1 MDSNYEMQLIG
12 LLINKPKL
20 LDNCQILF
28 GFTAPFRDPRLNQIF
43 IHIQQIYDFNGIDK
57 RELMKLG
64 VEKKINL
71 DFYGTIAAS
80 TGFEI
85 SINDYI
91 QDVYND
97 AVKRQLEALGQTLVN
112 CTQDGLTTARE
123 YLRTCRATIDS
134 IEKASC
140 IKTGVSITEAIKE
153 VKEKAEMLSQGD
165 NKHYMKTGL
174 LAIDKIIMGLTV
186 KTMSIFAA
194 RPSVGKTAGAI
205 TIMSNMAKQGIATGF
220 ISVEMSEAEIVERL
234 AQVRSDVS
242 IYNFANQNMQESD
255 KKKFFNHLD
264 SFDGNPLIQIER
276 TTNRSINNIRSM
288 AITMKNNN
296 PELKVIFIDYI
307 QKLKGPDT
315 RQDMRQQISE
325 VSAIITDMATD
336 LNVHIM
342 ALAQINRE
350 GDDLPKV
357 KNLKETGNLEQD
369 AHYIFLLHRDLTE
382 QHKGSYDNDAV
393 IGIAKNRGGRTGIA
407 NVKYNATTTRF
418 YDDCHNYVNE
428 EV

>member
-20 LDNCQILF
+20 LDSCQLLF
-28 GFTAPFRDPRLNQIF
+28 GFNAPFRDPRLNQIF

-64 VEKKINL
+64 VEKNIAL
-71 DFYGTIAAS
+71 EFYSTIIAAS
-80 TGFEI
+80 GFEI
-85 SINDYI
+85 SISDYV

-97 AVKRQLEALGQTLVN
+97 AVKRQLEGLGQTLIN
-112 CTQDGLTTARE
+112 CTKDDLTGATE
-123 YLRTCRATIDS
+123 YLRLCRATIDS

-140 IKTGVSITEAIKE
+140 IKSGVSITEAIKE
-153 VKEKAEMLSQGD
+153 VKGKAEMLSKGD
-165 NKHYMKTGL
+165 NNHYMKTGL
-174 LAIDKIIMGLTV
+174 LAVDKVIMGLTV

-220 ISVEMSEAEIVERL
+220 LSVEMSEAEIVERL

-242 IYNFANQNMQESD
+242 IYQFANQGMQESD
-255 KKKFFNHLD
+255 KQKFFNHLD
-264 SFDGNPLIQIER
+264 SFDQNPLVQIER

-296 PELKVIFIDYI
+296 PDLKVIFIDYI

-336 LNVHIM
+336 LDIHIM

-382 QHKGSYDNDAV
+382 QHGGNYDNDAV
-393 IGIAKNRGGRTGIA
+393 LGIAKNRGGRTGVA
-407 NVKYNATTTRF
+407 NLKYNATTTRF
-418 YDDCHNYVNE
+418 YDNAHDYAE
-428 EV
+428 ER

>member
-1 MDSNYEMQLIG
+1 MNDNYEIQLIG

-20 LDNCQILF
+20 LDSCQLLF
-28 GFTAPFRDPRLNQIF
+28 GFPAPFRDPRLNQIF

-64 VEKKINL
+64 VEKNIPL
-71 DFYGTIAAS
+71 EFYSSIIAS
-80 TGFEI
+80 SGFEI

-91 QDVYND
+91 QDVYSD
-97 AVKRQLEALGQTLVN
+97 AVKRQLEALGQTIIN
-112 CTQDGLTTARE
+112 CTKDDLTSATE
-123 YLRTCRATIDS
+123 YLRACRATIDG

-140 IKTGVSITEAIKE
+140 MKTGVTITEAIKE
-153 VKEKAEMLSQGD
+153 VKEKAEMLSLGD
-165 NKHYMKTGL
+165 NKHYMKTGI

-205 TIMSNMAKQGIATGF
+205 TIMSNMAKQGVATGF

-242 IYNFANQNMQESD
+242 IYSFAKQNMQDTD
-255 KKKFFNHLD
+255 KQKFFNHLD
-264 SFDGNPLIQIER
+264 SFDNNSLVQIER

-296 PELKVIFIDYI
+296 PDLKVIFIDYI

-315 RQDMRQQISE
+315 RQGLREQISE

-336 LNVHIM
+336 LDLHIM
-342 ALAQINRE
+342 ALAQINRD

-369 AHYIFLLHRDLTE
+369 AHYIFLLHRDLAA
-382 QHKGSYDNDAV
+382 QHEGNYDTDAS

-407 NVKYNATTTRF
+407 NVKYNAVTTRF
-418 YDDCHNYVNE
+418 YDDGHSYAE

>member
-1 MDSNYEMQLIG
+1 MTANYEMQLIG
-12 LLINKPKL
+12 LLINKPRL
-20 LDNCQILF
+20 LDNCQLLF
-28 GFTAPFRDPRLNQIF
+28 GFKAPFRDPRLNQIF
-43 IHIQQIYDFNGIDK
+43 THIQQIYDFNGIDK

-64 VEKKINL
+64 VKNNIPLE
-71 DFYGTIAAS
+71 FYSDIIS
-80 TGFEI
+80 KSGFDVSI
-85 SINDYI
+85 SDYV
-91 QDVYND
+91 QSVYND
-97 AVKRQLEALGQTLVN
+97 AVKRQLESLGQTLIN
-112 CTQDGLTTARE
+112 CAKDDLTTAAD
-123 YLRTCRATIDS
+123 YLRVCRTTIDG

-140 IKTGVSITEAIKE
+140 INTGVSITEAINE

-165 NKHYMKTGL
+165 NQHYMKTGI

-205 TIMSNMAKQGIATGF
+205 TIMSNMAQQGIACGF
-220 ISVEMSEAEIVERL
+220 ISVEMSEAEIIERL
-234 AQVRSDVS
+234 TQVRSDVS
-242 IYNFANQNMQESD
+242 IYSFAHENMEQER
-255 KKKFFNHLD
+255 KNHFFSHLE
-264 SFDGNPLIQIER
+264 SFEGNPLIQIER

-315 RQDMRQQISE
+315 KQDMRHQISE

-336 LNVHIM
+336 LKIHIM

-350 GDDLPKV
+350 GDDVPKV

-369 AHYIFLLHRDLTE
+369 AHYIFLLHRDLSA
-382 QHKGSYDNDAV
+382 QHGGNYDNDAV
-393 IGIAKNRGGRTGIA
+393 IGIAKNRGGRTGSAI
-407 NVKYNATTTRF
+407 VKYNAVTTRF
-418 YDDCHNYVNE
+418 YDDCHQYAE
-428 EV
+428 GR

>member
-1 MDSNYEMQLIG
+1 MDSNHEMQLIG

-20 LDNCQILF
+20 LDSCQLLF
-28 GFTAPFRDPRLNQIF
+28 GFPAPFRDPRLNHIF

-64 VEKKINL
+64 VEKNIPIE
-71 DFYGTIAAS
+71 FYSAIIAAS
-80 TGFEI
+80 GFEI
-85 SINDYI
+85 SINDYV
-91 QDVYND
+91 QDVYDD
-97 AVKRQLEALGQTLVN
+97 AVKRQLEVLGHTIIN
-112 CTQDGLTTARE
+112 CTKDDLTSATD
-123 YLRTCRATIDS
+123 YLRACRTVIDG

-140 IKTGVSITEAIKE
+140 MKTGVTITEAIKE
-153 VKEKAEMLSQGD
+153 VKEKAEMLSNGD
-165 NKHYMKTGL
+165 NKHYLKTGI
-174 LAIDKIIMGLTV
+174 LAIDKVIMGLTV

-205 TIMSNMAKQGIATGF
+205 TIMANMENQGIATGF

-242 IYNFANQNMQESD
+242 IYSFAKKGMQQVHKD
-255 KKKFFNHLD
+255 RFFNHLD
-264 SFDGNPLIQIER
+264 TFDHNPLVQIER

-288 AITMKNNN
+288 AITMKNKN
-296 PELKVIFIDYI
+296 PDLKVIFIDYI

-315 RQDMRQQISE
+315 KQGLREQVSE

-336 LNVHIM
+336 LDLHIM
-342 ALAQINRE
+342 ALAQINRD

-369 AHYIFLLHRDLTE
+369 AHYIFLLHRDLAA
-382 QHKGSYDNDAV
+382 QHEGNYDTDAS

-407 NVKYNATTTRF
+407 NVKYNAVTTRF
-418 YDDCHNYVNE
+418 YDNEHDYVE